1 MKLARALNLR
11 ATHGNA
17 LVMRISLGDDEDQG
31 AAESAVMRD
40 RRRRARCV
48 PDLPVKAGYLRSLA
62 DSPMHQLT
70 CGRAG

>member
-1 MKLARALNLR
+1 VNTR
-11 ATHGNA
+11 
-17 LVMRISLGDDEDQG
+17 VMRRSLGDDEDQG

-48 PDLPVKAGYLRSLA
+48 PERPVNAGYLRSLS
-62 DSPMHQLT
+62 DSPMHWLT